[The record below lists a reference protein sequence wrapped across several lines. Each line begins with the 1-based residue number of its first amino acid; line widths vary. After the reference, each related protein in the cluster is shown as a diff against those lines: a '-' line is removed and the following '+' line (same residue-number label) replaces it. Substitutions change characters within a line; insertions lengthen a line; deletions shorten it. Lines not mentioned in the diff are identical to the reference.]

1 MNDNENTRASR
12 LGCAAVRQHEHP
24 TTDNPSAVQQTQ
36 LNLRLT
42 GKTAIVTG
50 GTRGIGLGIVRA
62 LAAQGAQ
69 VTAIGSKPSD
79 AAADLARELDEATAP
94 GRVCFANVADP
105 AEVAAIVETAPAT
118 VDIVV
123 NNAGVVSNTPLLK
136 MDPAEWH
143 RVVDTNLTGMY
154 LMVRALLPRLG
165 ESASIINISS
175 AVANVGMPN
184 RTHYTAS
191 KAGVHGLTRS
201 LCKELGPQ
209 GIRVNTV
216 APGIIET
223 DQIIG
228 LAEPQKQRYAAL
240 AALGRLGRPGDVAGA
255 VLFLA
260 SELAQFVNGICL
272 NVDGGI

>member
-1 MNDNENTRASR
+1 MNDENTRAGLR
-12 LGCAAVRQHEHP
+12 GRA
-24 TTDNPSAVQQTQ
+24 AVQQREHPATDSLPAVQ
-36 LNLRLT
+36 QARPNLRLT
-42 GKTAIVTG
+42 GKTAFVTG

-62 LAAQGAQ
+62 LAAQGAH

-79 AAADLARELDEATAP
+79 AAADLARELDKAAAP
-94 GRVCFANVADP
+94 GRVCFANVGDP
-105 AEVAAIVETAPAT
+105 AEVAALVETAPAT

-123 NNAGVVSNTPLLK
+123 NNAGVVSNTPLLQ
-136 MDPAEWH
+136 MDPDEWH
-143 RVVDTNLTGMY
+143 RIVDTNLTGMY
-154 LMVRALLPRLG
+154 LVVRALLPRLG
-165 ESASIINISS
+165 KSASIINISS

-223 DQIIG
+223 DQLIG

-240 AALGRLGRPGDVAGA
+240 AALGRLGRPDDVAGA

>member
-1 MNDNENTRASR
+1 MNDNENTLASR
-12 LGCAAVRQHEHP
+12 LGCPAVRQREHP
-24 TTDNPSAVQQTQ
+24 TTDNPPGVQQAQ

-62 LAAQGAQ
+62 LAAQGAH
-69 VTAIGSKPSD
+69 VTAIGSKPS
-79 AAADLARELDEATAP
+79 AAATDLARELDKATAP

-105 AEVAAIVETAPAT
+105 AEVATIVETAPAT

-123 NNAGVVSNTPLLK
+123 NNAGVVSNTPLLQ

-228 LAEPQKQRYAAL
+228 LAEDQRQRYAAL

-260 SELAQFVNGICL
+260 SELAQFVNGVCL

>member
-1 MNDNENTRASR
+1 MNDNENTRIDS
-12 LGCAAVRQHEHP
+12 LGHATARRREHP
-24 TTDNPSAVQQTQ
+24 TTAGPPAVSQAQPD
-36 LNLRLT
+36 LRLT
-42 GKTAIVTG
+42 GRTAMVTG

-69 VTAIGSKPSD
+69 VTAVGSKPSD
-79 AAADLARELDEATAP
+79 AATDLARELDEATAP
-94 GRVCFANVADP
+94 GRVCFADVTSA
-105 AEVAAIVETAPAT
+105 AEVAALAETAPDT

-123 NNAGVVSNTPLLK
+123 NNAGVVSDTPLLR
-136 MDPAEWH
+136 MDPGEWH

-165 ESASIINISS
+165 RSTSIINISS

-209 GIRVNTV
+209 GIRVNTI

-223 DQIIG
+223 DQTVG
-228 LAEPQKQRYAAL
+228 LSEPQKQRYAAL

>member
-1 MNDNENTRASR
+1 MNDNAT
-12 LGCAAVRQHEHP
+12 VRTAPPGP
-24 TTDNPSAVQQTQ
+24 TTARRREYPAAGPPTRPE
-36 LNLRLT
+36 LRLT

-50 GTRGIGLGIVRA
+50 GTRGIGRGIVRA
-62 LAAQGAQ
+62 LAAHGAH
-69 VTAIGSKPSD
+69 VTAVGSKPG
-79 AAADLARELDEATAP
+79 AAATELARELDTATAG
-94 GRVCFANVADP
+94 GRVCFANVGDP
-105 AEVAAIVETAPAT
+105 EEVAAVAETVPST

-123 NNAGVVSNTPLLK
+123 NNAGVISNTPLLQ

-143 RVVDTNLTGMY
+143 RVLDTNLTGMY

-165 ESASIINISS
+165 PSASIINISS
-175 AVANVGMPN
+175 AVATVGMPN
-184 RTHYTAS
+184 RAHYTAS

-223 DQIIG
+223 DQIVG
-228 LAEPQKQRYAAL
+228 LSETQKQRYANL
-240 AALGRLGRPGDVAGA
+240 AALGRLGRPDDVAGA

-260 SELAQFVNGICL
+260 GELAQFVNGVCL

>member
-1 MNDNENTRASR
+1 MNDNENTGAGR
-12 LGCAAVRQHEHP
+12 LGPAAARQREHP
-24 TTDNPSAVQQTQ
+24 TTANPPAVQQAQ

-62 LAAQGAQ
+62 LAAQGAH

-79 AAADLARELDEATAP
+79 AAANLARELDKATAP
-94 GRVCFANVADP
+94 GRVCFANVTDP
-105 AEVAAIVETAPAT
+105 AEVAATVETAPAT

-123 NNAGVVSNTPLLK
+123 NNAGVVSNTPLLQ
-136 MDPAEWH
+136 MDPDEWH
-143 RVVDTNLTGMY
+143 RIVDTNLTGMY
-154 LMVRALLPRLG
+154 LVVRALLPRLG
-165 ESASIINISS
+165 KSASIVNISS

-223 DQIIG
+223 DQLIG